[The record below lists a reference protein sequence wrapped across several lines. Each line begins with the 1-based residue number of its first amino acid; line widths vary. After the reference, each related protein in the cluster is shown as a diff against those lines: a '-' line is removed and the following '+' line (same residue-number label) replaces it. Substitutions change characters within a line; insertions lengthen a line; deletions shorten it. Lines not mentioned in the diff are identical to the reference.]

1 MRLDTAQKQTD
12 PQSGVQSLAEC
23 GQQGCMGVA
32 IKWRW
37 TSGMPVAKMWQ
48 PLPSWDALP
57 QQWFPEYQVL
67 GTPPHEFV

>member
-1 MRLDTAQKQTD
+1 
-12 PQSGVQSLAEC
+12 
-23 GQQGCMGVA
+23 MGVA

-37 TSGMPVAKMWQ
+37 TSGMPVARMWQ

-67 GTPPHEFV
+67 GNPPMNLYKIAVPNLQPLPPQ